1 MPLPKLSPLQSRLAA
16 SLIASITLLILYF
29 AFASPHFAYAADVD
43 SIRPED
49 HNHERLL
56 AGPFLDL
63 DYDELELREVSYE
76 PEFVGVD
83 RGITP
88 RATDLPVALVN
99 NRQDPTNI
107 QLGQTVY
114 YMFSNSSLWADQSPL
129 TPGLPSQI
137 TLNGRTLMEMD
148 AGDDA
153 AAADELKLRSR
164 QTTGTANRTL
174 YITVTAC
181 DQPSAVSNTTTDPP
195 PQLQLYVSQ
204 SADNTNPGPTSNS
217 DLQDMVTLVGG
228 YALYTVNATG
238 NVFIGVYGV
247 NNSAY
252 SGVWSAQ
259 IAASIDAPYHYYW
272 NSSDPNLFLV
282 DSDTEAALFYTDP
295 FITNDSN
302 KKGLN
307 TTLFNEWMSTAPP
320 FVMFA
325 NDASNTAI
333 NGIQNSYCGL
343 QNHASISQV
352 ERAGQTTSQVVT
364 EMTSIGDPAL
374 PKQQFYMNGLSPG
387 TSYNV
392 ILAMNG
398 NSTDS
403 GDGVVGGGGQVFHM
417 ANFTTA
423 TGIYPRAI

>member
-1 MPLPKLSPLQSRLAA
+1 M
-16 SLIASITLLILYF
+16 
-29 AFASPHFAYAADVD
+29 
-43 SIRPED
+43 
-49 HNHERLL
+49 
-56 AGPFLDL
+56 
-63 DYDELELREVSYE
+63 
-76 PEFVGVD
+76 
-83 RGITP
+83 
-88 RATDLPVALVN
+88 
-99 NRQDPTNI
+99 DPTNI
-107 QLGQTVY
+107 QLGQAVF
-114 YMFSNSSLWADQSPL
+114 YMFSNSSLWADKSPP

-137 TLNGRTLMEMD
+137 TLNGRTMMEMEN
-148 AGDDA
+148 GDSA
-153 AAADELKLRSR
+153 AMDELKLRSR
-164 QTTGTANRTL
+164 QTTETANRTL

-181 DQPSAVSNTTTDPP
+181 DQPSAISNTTTDPP

-204 SADNTNPGPTSNS
+204 SANNTNPGPTSNS

-259 IAASIDAPYHYYW
+259 IAASIDAPYHFYW

-282 DSDTEAALFYTDP
+282 DSDTQAALFYTDP
-295 FITNDSN
+295 FMQETKNGST
-302 KKGLN
+302 N
-307 TTLFNEWMSTAPP
+307 TTLYDEWMSITPP

-325 NDASNTAI
+325 NDASNT
-333 NGIQNSYCGL
+333 GIMGVQNSYCGL

-364 EMTSIGDPAL
+364 GMTSIGDPAL

-403 GDGVVGGGGQVFHM
+403 GNNVVGGGGQVFYM
-417 ANFTTA
+417 TNFTTA
-423 TGIYPRAI
+423 TGKYPGTIWPSRNLHS

>member
-1 MPLPKLSPLQSRLAA
+1 
-16 SLIASITLLILYF
+16 
-29 AFASPHFAYAADVD
+29 
-43 SIRPED
+43 
-49 HNHERLL
+49 
-56 AGPFLDL
+56 
-63 DYDELELREVSYE
+63 
-76 PEFVGVD
+76 
-83 RGITP
+83 
-88 RATDLPVALVN
+88 
-99 NRQDPTNI
+99 
-107 QLGQTVY
+107 
-114 YMFSNSSLWADQSPL
+114 
-129 TPGLPSQI
+129 
-137 TLNGRTLMEMD
+137 MEMD

-333 NGIQNSYCGL
+333 YGIQNSYCGL

-423 TGIYPRAI
+423 TGIYPRAF